1 MSCLGLHLVPSS
13 LACYVYFMFCS
24 IFLNVFVFR
33 LNFIFSFIL
42 HLLCIIFYPC
52 SYLLFFPSFLLFHM
66 SLCDKDGESIP
77 KSISV
82 CFVISIWLMCTFLG
96 EKFYPCTFVGGES
109 HKGDVYT
116 RGEKTF
122 LFKKTLLCLFYSLFV
137 FLFCFMVLWV
147 MFSIYALLLSSYCV
161 CVLDMH
167 TSLCYCA
174 LLVACSALSYV

>member
-1 MSCLGLHLVPSS
+1 MFLCLCHALVYTLSMSCLGLYFVSSS
-13 LACYVYFMFCS
+13 LTCHVYFMFCS

-42 HLLCIIFYPC
+42 HPSCIIFYPC

-96 EKFYPCTFVGGES
+96 REVLPRAHLYGK
-109 HKGDVYT
+109 KAI
-116 RGEKTF
+116 GEKHTPRGRRH
-122 LFKKTLLCLFYSLFV
+122 LLWENLV
-137 FLFCFMVLWV
+137 LFCFTLYLFSCCFTVL
-147 MFSIYALLLSSYCV
+147 
-161 CVLDMH
+161 
-167 TSLCYCA
+167 
-174 LLVACSALSYV
+174 